1 VFGAEAAAQHCYGV
15 SAAKL
20 TPAQCAMLAVALP
33 APRRYDCRR
42 PGGYMQGRQQWVLR
56 QMRNI
61 GDVLDPEVLQRRREK
76 LEREQQQKKDR
87 EKRKKK

>member
-1 VFGAEAAAQHCYGV
+1 
-15 SAAKL
+15 
-20 TPAQCAMLAVALP
+20 MLAVALP
-33 APRRYDCRR
+33 APRRYNCTK

-76 LEREQQQKKDR
+76 LEREEQRKEER
-87 EKRKKK
+87 ARKKAAKKA